1 MPFQFSSFYRRCRH
15 RRGGPNAEKAIDFD
29 NAIPSGRFCQPQL
42 AVVSVFSVT
51 ATPVASRNLV
61 RCVPA
66 CGQQM
71 RVEPT
76 VGDLVQK
83 KKVVYFMF
91 ANILSM
97 EFSPL
102 GKWSNLTNVFQT
114 ACNHQLVVYFCG
126 YFGRPRRRQSS
137 KDRKHQRNHSPLHR
151 QCQLC
156 RAEVHVGW
164 ARNRGARARSALY
177 II

>member
-1 MPFQFSSFYRRCRH
+1 MPFQFISFYRRCRH

-29 NAIPSGRFCQPQL
+29 NAIPSGRLQPQL
-42 AVVSVFSVT
+42 AVVFSVT

-102 GKWSNLTNVFQT
+102 GK
-114 ACNHQLVVYFCG
+114 
-126 YFGRPRRRQSS
+126 
-137 KDRKHQRNHSPLHR
+137 
-151 QCQLC
+151 
-156 RAEVHVGW
+156 
-164 ARNRGARARSALY
+164 
-177 II
+177 